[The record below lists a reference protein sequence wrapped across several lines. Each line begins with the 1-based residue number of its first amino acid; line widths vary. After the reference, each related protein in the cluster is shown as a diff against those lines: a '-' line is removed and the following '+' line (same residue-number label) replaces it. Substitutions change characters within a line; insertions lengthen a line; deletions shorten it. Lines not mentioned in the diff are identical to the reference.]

1 MEKKTNKGLIC
12 LVVVL
17 LIALLGTVGYI
28 LVDKGV
34 IKLKKEKSVIEKNK
48 NEGLSLE
55 IDNAGIVDL
64 YNKVNV
70 YYGNQIYMINN
81 SANKKIVSNKMS
93 YEDKMILLNHQLIR
107 EIRTS
112 VVADGET
119 RESISEVR
127 LKSLYEDMYG
137 TGTYEHKDEIYID
150 LVFAGASMI
159 TNGYESSSNVNSFEF
174 KYDASTKEYNGIIGG
189 VGGTSGPDIEE
200 GIESAKKYDN
210 SIEII
215 TYAGFLESTSEG
227 KYAIYASIEDRN
239 KKSSEVATIE
249 GTNLSEE
256 VKKYSD
262 KLSHY
267 RYTFKADKAG
277 FYRFESMEK
286 VK

>member
-1 MEKKTNKGLIC
+1 MERKSNKGLIC
-12 LVVVL
+12 LVVIL
-17 LIALLGTVGYI
+17 LIALLGLTGYI

-34 IKLKKEKSVIEKNK
+34 IKLSKEKSVIEKSK

-81 SANKKIVSNKMS
+81 SADNKIVSNEMS

-112 VVADGET
+112 VVDEGKT
-119 RESISEVR
+119 RVSISEVR
-127 LKSLYEDMYG
+127 LKSMYENMYG
-137 TGTYEHKDEIYID
+137 TGTYEHKDEIYLD

-159 TNGYESSSNVNSFEF
+159 TNGYESGSNGNSFEF
-174 KYDASTKEYNGIIGG
+174 KYDASMKEYNALIGG
-189 VGGTSGPDIEE
+189 IGGTSGPDIEE

-215 TYAGFLESTSEG
+215 TYAGFLGSTSEG
-227 KYAIYASIEDRN
+227 KYAIYASVEDRN
-239 KKSSEVATIE
+239 KKSNEVAIIE
-249 GTNLSEE
+249 MNEETDLSE
-256 VKKYSD
+256 
-262 KLSHY
+262 
-267 RYTFKADKAG
+267 
-277 FYRFESMEK
+277 
-286 VK
+286 